1 MNTPNTILKRI
12 KAVALK
18 YPENSALLSKDENGD
33 FQSISFKELYK
44 KVKILGTG
52 LHKLGIKRNEHV
64 AIMSDN
70 CKEWIMTDLALLGLG
85 AVDVPRGSDS
95 TADEM
100 QYIIEHADCELVFTE
115 NSAQTE
121 KVLSRKKDLPKM
133 KKIITFLPGGK
144 IDKKLAEGI
153 EILSFA
159 ELEKL
164 SGEAYAVDKKI
175 FETELEKGTDE
186 DLATLIYTSGTTGTP
201 KGVMLQHKSYIF
213 QLDNLYDYVDIH
225 TGHMF
230 LSVLPVW
237 HSFERAVEYIM
248 LDRAATIA
256 YSKPIGAIMLPDMA
270 KVKPH
275 WMASVP
281 RIWEGVRA
289 GIYRN
294 VKKEG
299 GAKKVLFTFF
309 VSVGRAWAHLNN
321 MFTGTVPAFHKR
333 SRVLDIALSVI
344 PMVLITPFK
353 LLGDLLVFSKIK
365 AKLGG
370 RFIAGISGGGALP
383 PYVDSF
389 FQAAGISLLEGYGLT
404 ETGPVLA
411 VRKQHHP
418 VGTTVGPL
426 FPDIEHRIIGK
437 DGSLKGP
444 GEKGTLFVKSIQ
456 IMQGYY
462 KRSDATNEVLKDGWL
477 NTGDVCIM
485 THNNEIRII
494 GRSKETIV
502 LMGGEN
508 IEPVPIEDKIN
519 ASEAILQNMVVGQDK
534 KFLAALIVP
543 NMEQL
548 EEIAAQMGI
557 SYVQPEEL
565 LSDPEIEEYIHNE
578 IQLQVNTKS
587 GFKLFECIF
596 RFKLMEKPFEVGK
609 ELTQTLKLRRSVID
623 GLYAKEIKE
632 LFK

>member
-1 MNTPNTILKRI
+1 MNTPNTIPKRI

-18 YPENSALLSKDENGD
+18 YPENSALLSKDENED
-33 FQSISFKELYK
+33 FQSISYKELYE
-44 KVKILGTG
+44 KVKVLGTG
-52 LHKLGIKRNEHV
+52 LHKLGVKRNEHV

-70 CKEWIMTDLALLGLG
+70 CKEWIMTDLALLGIG

-100 QYIIEHADCELVFTE
+100 KYIIEHADCELVFTE
-115 NSAQTE
+115 NAAQTE

-133 KKIITFLPGGK
+133 KKIIVFLPGGK
-144 IDKKLAEGI
+144 VDKKLAEGI
-153 EILSFA
+153 EILSFE

-164 SGEAYAVDKKI
+164 SAEAYSKDNKI

-186 DLATLIYTSGTTGTP
+186 NLATLIYTSGTTGTP
-201 KGVMLQHKSYIF
+201 KGVMLQHKSYMF
-213 QLDNLYDYVDIH
+213 QIDNLYDYVDVAA
-225 TGHMF
+225 GDVF

-237 HSFERAVEYIM
+237 HSFERIVEYIM
-248 LDRAATIA
+248 LDRGAAMA

-289 GIYRN
+289 GIIRN
-294 VKKEG
+294 VNKEG

-309 VSVGRAWAHLNN
+309 VSVGGAWAHLNN
-321 MFTGTVPAFHKR
+321 MFTGIVPTFHKR
-333 SRVLDIALSVI
+333 SRSLDITLSVI
-344 PMVLITPFK
+344 PMILLTPFK
-353 LLGDLLVFSKIK
+353 LLGDVLVFSKIK

-370 RFIAGISGGGALP
+370 RLIACISGGGALP

-389 FQAAGISLLEGYGLT
+389 FQAAGIKLLEGYGLT

-411 VRKQHHP
+411 LRKQNHP
-418 VGTTVGPL
+418 VGNTVGPL
-426 FPDIEHRIIGK
+426 FPEIEYRVIGK

-444 GEKGTLFVKSIQ
+444 GEKGTLYVKSVQ
-456 IMQGYY
+456 NMQGYY
-462 KRSDATNEVLKDGWL
+462 KRPDATKEVLKEGWL
-477 NTGDVCIM
+477 DTGDICIM
-485 THNNEIRII
+485 THNKEVRII

-519 ASEAILQNMVVGQDK
+519 ASEAILQNMVIGQDK

-543 NMEQL
+543 NMELL
-548 EEIAAQMGI
+548 EEIAIEKGI
-557 SYVQPEEL
+557 SYIPPEDL
-565 LSDPEIEEYIHNE
+565 LTDPEIQEFIHNE
-578 IQLQVNTKS
+578 IQAQVNTKA
-587 GFKLFECIF
+587 GFKNFECVF

-623 GLYAKEIKE
+623 NLYAKEMKE

>member
-1 MNTPNTILKRI
+1 MNKPNTVPKRI

-18 YPENSALLSKDENGD
+18 HPEIPALLSKDANGD
-33 FQSISFKELYK
+33 FQSTSYKELYEK
-44 KVKILGTG
+44 IKILGTG

-70 CKEWIMTDLALLGLG
+70 CKEWIMTDLALLGIG

-95 TADEM
+95 TAVEM

-115 NSAQTE
+115 NSTQTE
-121 KVLSRKKDLPKM
+121 KVLSKKKDMPKM
-133 KKIITFLPGGK
+133 KRIIELLPGAK
-144 IDKKLAEGI
+144 VNKKLSEGI
-153 EILSFA
+153 EILSFD

-164 SGEAYAVDKKI
+164 SAEAYEEDDKI
-175 FETELEKGTDE
+175 FEAELEKGTEE

-201 KGVMLQHKSYIF
+201 KGVMLQHKSYNF
-213 QLDNLYDYVDIH
+213 QLDNIYDYIDVDP
-225 TGHMF
+225 GQVF
-230 LSVLPVW
+230 LSVLPIW

-248 LDRAATIA
+248 LDRAASIA

-270 KVKPH
+270 AVKPH

-294 VKKEG
+294 IKKEG

-309 VSVGRAWAHLNN
+309 VAVGGAWAHLKN
-321 MFTGTVPAFHKR
+321 MFSGTLPAFHLR
-333 SRVLDIALSVI
+333 SKFLDIIISII
-344 PMVLITPFK
+344 PLILLTPFK
-353 LLGDLLVFSKIK
+353 LLGDALVFSKIK
-365 AKLGG
+365 AKLGS

-418 VGTTVGPL
+418 VGNTVGPL
-426 FPDIEHRIIGK
+426 FPDIEYRIIAK

-444 GEKGTLFVKSIQ
+444 GEKGTLYVKSIQ
-456 IMQGYY
+456 NMLGYY
-462 KRSDATNEVLKDGWL
+462 KRQEATDEVLKDGWL

-485 THNNEIRII
+485 THNNEISII

-502 LMGGEN
+502 LLGGEN

-519 ASEAILQNMVVGQDK
+519 ASEAILQNMVLGQDK

-543 NMEQL
+543 NMELL
-548 EEIAAQMGI
+548 EEKAKDLGI
-557 SYVQPEEL
+557 SYISPEDL
-565 LSDPEIEEYIHNE
+565 LVDPEIEEYIHNE
-578 IQLQVNTKS
+578 IQAQVNTKA
-587 GFKLFECIF
+587 GFKNFERIF
-596 RFKLMEKPFEVGK
+596 KFKLMEKPFEVGN
-609 ELTQTLKLRRSVID
+609 ELTQTLKLRRNIITD
-623 GLYAKEIKE
+623 LYSKEIKE

>member
-1 MNTPNTILKRI
+1 MNTPNTIPKRI
-12 KAVALK
+12 KAVAFK
-18 YPENSALLSKDENGD
+18 YPEKTALMSKDENED
-33 FQSISFKELYK
+33 FQSISFKEFYE
-44 KVKILGTG
+44 KVRILGTG
-52 LHKLGIKRNEHV
+52 LHNLGVKRNEHV

-121 KVLSRKKDLPKM
+121 KVLSKKKDLPKM

-144 IDKKLAEGI
+144 IDKKLAEGV
-153 EILSFA
+153 EILSFE

-164 SGEAYAVDKKI
+164 SSEAYSKDNKI
-175 FETELEKGTDE
+175 FEAELEKGTDE
-186 DLATLIYTSGTTGTP
+186 DMATLIYTSGTTGTP
-201 KGVMLQHKSYIF
+201 KGVMLQHKSYMF
-213 QLDNLYDYVDIH
+213 QIDNIYDYVDIAA
-225 TGHMF
+225 GDVF

-237 HSFERAVEYIM
+237 HSFERIVEYIM
-248 LDRAATIA
+248 LERGAAMA

-289 GIYRN
+289 GIIRN
-294 VKKEG
+294 VNKEG
-299 GAKKVLFTFF
+299 GVKKVLFTFF
-309 VSVGRAWAHLNN
+309 VSVGGAWAHLNN
-321 MFTGTVPAFHKR
+321 MFKGTVPTFHKR
-333 SRVLDIALSVI
+333 SRTLDIAVSVI
-344 PMVLITPFK
+344 PMILLTPFK
-353 LLGDLLVFSKIK
+353 LLGDVLVFSKIK

-370 RFIAGISGGGALP
+370 RLIACISGGGALP

-389 FQAAGISLLEGYGLT
+389 FQAAGIKLLEGYGLT

-411 VRKQHHP
+411 LRKQHHP

-426 FPDIEHRIIGK
+426 FPDIEYRVIGK

-444 GEKGTLFVKSIQ
+444 GEKGTLFVKSVQ
-456 IMQGYY
+456 NMQGYY
-462 KRSDATNEVLKDGWL
+462 KRPDATKEVLKDGWL
-477 NTGDVCIM
+477 DTGDICIM
-485 THNNEIRII
+485 THNKEVRII

-543 NMEQL
+543 NMELL
-548 EEIAAQMGI
+548 EEIAIEKGI
-557 SYVQPEEL
+557 SYIPPEDL
-565 LSDPEIEEYIHNE
+565 LSDPEIQEYIHNE
-578 IQLQVNTKS
+578 IQAQVNTKA
-587 GFKLFECIF
+587 GFKNFECVF
-596 RFKLMEKPFEVGK
+596 RFKLMEKPFEIGK

-623 GLYAKEIKE
+623 ELYAKEIKE